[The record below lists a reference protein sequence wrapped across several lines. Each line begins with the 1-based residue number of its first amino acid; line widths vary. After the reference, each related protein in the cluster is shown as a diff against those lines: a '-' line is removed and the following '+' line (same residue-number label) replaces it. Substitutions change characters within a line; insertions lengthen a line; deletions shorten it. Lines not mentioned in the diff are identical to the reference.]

1 MKISTAVVFIILGQI
16 LCGCAVVAV
25 GAVGAV
31 AGTTAAVA
39 TDPRNSGVVID
50 DNTIETKLQYKYNNN
65 YTNANIY
72 VTSYNG
78 SILLT
83 GQAPNQQVLES
94 AVFAAKVTPGVRQIY
109 NYITIRLPQS
119 VSAKATD
126 SYTTTQVKA
135 KIFTIQGVSS
145 NSVKVIT
152 TDNVVY
158 LCGIVTKDHGQK
170 IAQAAASIGG
180 ITKVVTLFEY
190 VNK

>member
-1 MKISTAVVFIILGQI
+1 MKIRVLAISVL
-16 LCGCAVVAV
+16 LCLTLSACAVIAV

-39 TDPRNSGVVID
+39 TDPRTSGVVVD
-50 DNTIETKLQYKYNNN
+50 DNTIETKLQYKYDKYPNS
-65 YTNANIY
+65 NIY

-83 GQAPNQQVLES
+83 GQANDKKAIET
-94 AVFAAKVTPGVRQIY
+94 AIFTAKSTPGVRQIY
-109 NYITIRLPQS
+109 NYLDVRLPQS
-119 VSAKATD
+119 ITAKTTD

-135 KIFTIQGVSS
+135 KIFAIQGINS
-145 NSVKVIT
+145 NDVKVIT

-158 LCGIVTKDHGQK
+158 LCGIVTKDNGQK
-170 IAQAAASIGG
+170 ISKAAASIGG
-180 ITKVVTLFEY
+180 VTKVVTLFEY